1 MKHYDYKKAKETINS
16 YLKDHRGYGKLL
28 SASLGMEE
36 DWNWTGTTIW
46 LNGKYIVKLT
56 DKTKLSGIDRSVW
69 ASPVLE
75 LEFEDGFVFKIP
87 CYKIQS
93 NEQDNKTKEDRGQS
107 C

>member
-1 MKHYDYKKAKETINS
+1 MKHYDYNKAKETIKS
-16 YLKDHRGYGKLL
+16 YLKDNRGYGKLL

-56 DKTKLSGIDRSVW
+56 DKTKLSGINGSTW

-75 LEFEDGFVFKIP
+75 LEFEDEFVFKIP

-93 NEQDNKTKEDRGQS
+93 EHE
-107 C
+107 

>member
-1 MKHYDYKKAKETINS
+1 MKYYDYKKAKETIKN

-46 LNGKYIVKLT
+46 LNGKYIEKLT
-56 DKTKLSGIDRSVW
+56 DKTKLSGINGSVW

-75 LEFEDGFVFKIP
+75 LEFEDEFVFKIP

-93 NEQDNKTKEDRGQS
+93 EHEL
-107 C
+107 